1 MIINSTIT
9 RVEFYSKTKIS
20 TNSYEKS
27 GDNAKILSYT
37 NHQEVVMDAQR
48 TGKLI
53 NYLRSKKGITQK
65 DLAELI
71 NVSDK
76 AVSKWERGDGC
87 PDVGILPALAQA
99 LGTDVDS
106 LLNGELKE
114 VSQEQSKPA
123 NKVRIGIYDFRRPDL
138 FGKYELRKIFN
149 TFGMLCE
156 KVRNELTGNRTD
168 LLGIKVCAV
177 DQLTND
183 EFIRSLPQRT
193 FFYTYDYNNAGF
205 AIEIDP
211 QIGKVLLKHDLK
223 KYPELTQTDSDCL
236 KLTYVDR
243 FSQMMQELIFS
254 NTDKSIPWENFEK
267 PFTKDLNTL
276 LPWSAGQN
284 PGEMCVLVT
293 FELISDVCS
302 GMINVQFNYSYLS
315 KFCCAT
321 GFFGNDNPPLEILTD
336 IKARPRENNVF
347 VEFGRFISDSVK
359 LEPGS
364 ILVGN
369 KKYGTPLNVIIGN
382 EIRFGG
388 EAVVAEENFG
398 VRIVELKQGEPVRYD
413 EEHYIALRLGGT
425 HLSED
430 DITHIAEGSVLQL
443 DSQPGRPISIVQD
456 GKCVA
461 RGEVVIVDD
470 TFGVRIID

>member
-1 MIINSTIT
+1 MIINSTLT

-27 GDNAKILSYT
+27 GDNDKILTYT

-123 NKVRIGIYDFRRPDL
+123 NKVRIGIYDFKRPDL

-156 KVRNELTGNRTD
+156 KIRNELAGNRSD

-211 QIGKVLLKHDLK
+211 QIGKVLLKHDLN

-236 KLTYVDR
+236 KLAYVDR

-254 NTDKSIPWENFEK
+254 NTDKSIPWADFEK

-293 FELISDVCS
+293 LELISDVCS

-315 KFCCAT
+315 RLCRKA
-321 GFFGNDNPPLEILTD
+321 GLFGKDNFQLENLTD
-336 IKARPRENNVF
+336 IKARPCENNVL
-347 VEFGRFISDSVK
+347 VEFGRFVSDSVK
-359 LEPGS
+359 LEPGT
-364 ILVGN
+364 LLMTD
-369 KKYGTPLNVIIGN
+369 KKYGTPLNVIIDN

-388 EAVVAEENFG
+388 DVVVVGENFG
-398 VRIVELKQGEPVRYD
+398 VRIAEVKQGEMVRYD
-413 EEHYIALRLGGT
+413 EEHYIALRFGGT
-425 HLSED
+425 HLSAD
-430 DITHIAEGSVLQL
+430 VIAQLGEGNILQL
-443 DSQPGRPISIVQD
+443 DSQPGKLIAIIQD

-461 RGEVVIVDD
+461 RGEVVIIDD
-470 TFGVRIID
+470 MFGVRIVD

>member
-1 MIINSTIT
+1 
-9 RVEFYSKTKIS
+9 
-20 TNSYEKS
+20 
-27 GDNAKILSYT
+27 
-37 NHQEVVMDAQR
+37 MDAQR

-65 DLAELI
+65 ELANLI

-87 PDVGILPALAQA
+87 PDVGTLPALAQA

-106 LLNGELKE
+106 LLKGELKE
-114 VSQEQSKPA
+114 VAEERKILTEEELKAEIAKMEAAGTLEKPNNNTSLLKNPLA
-123 NKVRIGIYDFRRPDL
+123 RIRIYDFKRPDL

-149 TFGMLCE
+149 FFDMLCE
-156 KVRNELTGNRTD
+156 KFRNELAGNRND

-177 DQLTND
+177 DQLTNE

-193 FFYTYDYNNAGF
+193 FFYTYDYNNSGF

-236 KLTYVDR
+236 KIAYIDR
-243 FSQMMQELIFS
+243 FSQMLQELIFS
-254 NTDKSIPWENFEK
+254 NTDKSIPWEDFKK

-284 PGEMCVLVT
+284 LSEMCVLVT
-293 FELISDVCS
+293 LALTSDVCT
-302 GMINVQFNYSYLS
+302 GMINIQLNYSYLS
-315 KFCCAT
+315 RLCRKA
-321 GFFGNDNPPLEILTD
+321 GFFGKDNPQLENLTD
-336 IKARPRENNVF
+336 IKARPCENNVL

-359 LEPGS
+359 LEAGTLLMS
-364 ILVGN
+364 N
-369 KKYGTPLNVIIGN
+369 KKFGTPLNVIIEN
-382 EIRFGG
+382 KVLFGG
-388 EAVVAEENFG
+388 EAVIVDENFG
-398 VRIVELKQGEPVRYD
+398 VRIIEVKQGEPVRYD
-413 EEHYIALRLGGT
+413 EEHYIALRLGAT
-425 HLSED
+425 YLSQED
-430 DITHIAEGSVLQL
+430 IARLDEGFVLQL
-443 DSQPGRPISIVQD
+443 DSLPGKPIAIIQD

-461 RGEVVIVDD
+461 RGEVVIIDD
-470 TFGVRIID
+470 MFGVRIVD

>member
-1 MIINSTIT
+1 
-9 RVEFYSKTKIS
+9 
-20 TNSYEKS
+20 
-27 GDNAKILSYT
+27 
-37 NHQEVVMDAQR
+37 MDAQR

-65 DLAELI
+65 ELAELI

-114 VSQEQSKPA
+114 VSQERRILTEEELKAEIAKMEAAGTLEKPKNDTSLLKNPLA
-123 NKVRIGIYDFRRPDL
+123 RIRIYDFKRPDL
-138 FGKYELRKIFN
+138 FGKYELRKIWN
-149 TFGMLCE
+149 TFCMLCE
-156 KVRNELTGNRTD
+156 KIRNELTGNRSD
-168 LLGIKVCAV
+168 LLGIKVCSV
-177 DQLTND
+177 DQLTNE

-193 FFYTYDYNNAGF
+193 FFYSYDYNNSGF

-223 KYPELTQTDSDCL
+223 KYPELTQTDSECL
-236 KLTYVDR
+236 KLAYVDR
-243 FSQMMQELIFS
+243 FSQMMQELIFA

-267 PFTKDLNTL
+267 SFTKDLNTL

-284 PGEMCVLVT
+284 PGEMCALVT
-293 FELISDVCS
+293 LELISDVCS

-321 GFFGNDNPPLEILTD
+321 GFFGNDNPPLEILID

-388 EAVVAEENFG
+388 DVVVVGENFG
-398 VRIVELKQGEPVRYD
+398 VRIAEVKQGKMVRYD

>member
-1 MIINSTIT
+1 
-9 RVEFYSKTKIS
+9 
-20 TNSYEKS
+20 
-27 GDNAKILSYT
+27 
-37 NHQEVVMDAQR
+37 MDAQR

-53 NYLRSKKGITQK
+53 NYLRSKKSLTQK
-65 DLAELI
+65 ELAAQI

-114 VSQEQSKPA
+114 ISSERRILTEEELKAEIAKMEAAGALEEAKNNTSLLKNPG
-123 NKVRIGIYDFRRPDL
+123 VRIRVYDFKRPDL

-149 TFGMLCE
+149 VFEMLCE
-156 KVRNELTGNRTD
+156 KFRNELAGNRSD

-177 DQLTND
+177 DQLTNE

-193 FFYTYDYNNAGF
+193 FFYTYDYNNSGF

-236 KLTYVDR
+236 KLAYVNR
-243 FSQMMQELIFS
+243 FAQMVQELIYE
-254 NTDKSIPWENFEK
+254 NTDKSIPWEVFEK
-267 PFTKDLNTL
+267 PFTKDLNNL

-293 FELISDVCS
+293 LELISDACH
-302 GMINVQFNYSYLS
+302 GMINIQFNYSYLS
-315 KFCCAT
+315 RICRKA
-321 GFFGNDNPPLEILTD
+321 GFFGKDNPQLENLTD
-336 IKARPRENNVF
+336 IKARPRENNIF
-347 VEFGRFISDSVK
+347 VELGRFVSDSVK
-359 LEPGS
+359 LEAGTLLMS
-364 ILVGN
+364 N
-369 KKYGTPLNVIIGN
+369 KKFGTPLNVIVEN

-388 EAVVAEENFG
+388 EAVIVEENFG
-398 VRIVELKQGEPVRYD
+398 VRIIEIKEGEPVRYD
-413 EEHYIALRLGGT
+413 EEHYIALRLGATYIKPEDLDKIIEGT
-425 HLSED
+425 
-430 DITHIAEGSVLQL
+430 VLQL
-443 DSQPGRPISIVQD
+443 DSQPGKPIAIIQD
-456 GKCVA
+456 GKCLA
-461 RGEVVIVDD
+461 RGEVVIIDD
-470 TFGVRIID
+470 MFGVRIVD